1 MSSSSELERVRSSR
15 TLSSILVGVRL
26 TRLDVRGCDILRQDQ
41 RDVESEK
48 GTTKM
53 YATDGKSSN

>member
-48 GTTKM
+48 ETTKM